1 VNKTELR
8 LATGQRAVYGGVYQ
22 MLAPNC
28 GLFLA
33 LVCISFWISLRFN
46 RQCST
51 SAEQTH
57 HVNCGDDLL

>member
-1 VNKTELR
+1 M
-8 LATGQRAVYGGVYQ
+8 ASQRYSC
-22 MLAPNC
+22 PSTSSC
-28 GLFLA
+28 RCA